1 MSHAYPYYRREVG
14 EMYRP
19 PAAAPALRPGE
30 LFDIA
35 ERLGY
40 WEREPV
46 ASVPPLAFTPPFE
59 GRRSML
65 TACILAALGKRNRI
79 AQADALFSVA
89 DAIGDATSESWGEG
103 RQPAILAAADNLN
116 AAHRHWLAEYGLGA

>member
-1 MSHAYPYYRREVG
+1 MQHQMRA
-14 EMYRP
+14 
-19 PAAAPALRPGE
+19 GE
-30 LFDIA
+30 LFDLA

-46 ASVPPLAFTPPFE
+46 VSVPPLGFAGPFQ

-65 TACILAALGKRNRI
+65 TACILTAMGRRNRI

-89 DAIGDATSESWGEG
+89 AAIEDAADQPLAEG
-103 RQPAILAAADNLN
+103 RQHAILTAADNLRD
-116 AAHRHWLAEYGLGA
+116 AHRHWSAA